1 MVLIGFTAKQ
11 LEVRQVLLEPGVT
24 TYFHAARR
32 LGITENAVKKR
43 MAASQM
49 QVVKAR
55 QVVKEDEEWRRQ
67 RKLVKNGHLRVRD

>member
-1 MVLIGFTAKQ
+1 MLQ
-11 LEVRQVLLEPGVT
+11 VREVLLEPGVT

-43 MAASQM
+43 MSASNI

-55 QVVKEDEEWRRQ
+55 QVVKQDEEWRRA
-67 RKLVKNGHLRVRD
+67 RKLAKKGIFPNQGGP